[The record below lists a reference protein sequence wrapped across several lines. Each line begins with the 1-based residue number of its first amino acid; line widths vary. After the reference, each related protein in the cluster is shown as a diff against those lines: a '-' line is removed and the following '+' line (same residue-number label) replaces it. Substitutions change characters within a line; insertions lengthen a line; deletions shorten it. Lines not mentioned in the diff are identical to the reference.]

1 MPGLQD
7 LVAQAQPK
15 TGPASLDAVVAALSP
30 QEQALVAQGIDP
42 YGNDQ
47 GMMAGQP
54 GLLPP
59 QTQGASSAP
68 VGLTPENRMA
78 IGAMLEETLKAI
90 GQPGNEADA
99 VAAQSIQ
106 NAISALIGG

>member
-1 MPGLQD
+1 MAGLND
-7 LVAQAQPK
+7 LVAQVQPK

-30 QEQALVAQGIDP
+30 DQALAAQGIDP

-47 GMMAGQP
+47 GMLGGQP
-54 GLLPP
+54 GMLPP
-59 QTQGASSAP
+59 QTKGAAPAP

-78 IGAMLEETLKAI
+78 IGAMLQETLNAI

-106 NAISALIGG
+106 NAIAALVGG

>member
-30 QEQALVAQGIDP
+30 QEQALAAQGV
-42 YGNDQ
+42 DQ

-54 GLLPP
+54 EMLPP
-59 QTQGASSAP
+59 QMQGASPAP
-68 VGLTPENRMA
+68 AGLTPENRMA